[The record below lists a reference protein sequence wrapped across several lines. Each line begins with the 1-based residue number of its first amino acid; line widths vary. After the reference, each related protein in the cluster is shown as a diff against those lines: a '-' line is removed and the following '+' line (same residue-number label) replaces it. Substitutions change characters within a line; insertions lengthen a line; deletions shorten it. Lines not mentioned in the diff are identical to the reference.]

1 MVEVT
6 NGNNCKATS
15 LATDV
20 NSAANQPSVIAITS
34 PVANTTVVGTITI
47 SADISD
53 PDGTII
59 AVEYLDGN
67 TVIGSSTTAPYSYDW
82 TTPGGGSHVITVRV
96 TDSNGGVTTSAPVT
110 VTSSSI
116 STGVTNGNNAY
127 ANVYPIPARDEVIV
141 ETEIDLTNAQ
151 VKVTNAL
158 GEEVSLSTTVQGKN
172 AQLNVSGLADGA
184 YILLIT
190 EDSNIIT
197 KKIII
202 AH

>member
-82 TTPGGGSHVITVRV
+82 TTAGGGTHVITVRV
-96 TDSNGGVTTSAPVT
+96 TDSHGGITTSAPVT

-116 STGVTNGNNAY
+116 STGVSNSNSITAT
-127 ANVYPIPARDEVIV
+127 VYPNPSSADVYI
-141 ETEIDLTNAQ
+141 ETDIDLSNANFR
-151 VKVTNAL
+151 VINVL
-158 GEEVSLSTTVQGKN
+158 GEEMILSASVNTNG
-172 AQLNVSGLADGA
+172 ARLDVSGLTEGA
-184 YILLIT
+184 YVLIIT
-190 EDSNIIT
+190 EGSSIIR
-197 KKIII
+197 KKITVIR
-202 AH
+202 